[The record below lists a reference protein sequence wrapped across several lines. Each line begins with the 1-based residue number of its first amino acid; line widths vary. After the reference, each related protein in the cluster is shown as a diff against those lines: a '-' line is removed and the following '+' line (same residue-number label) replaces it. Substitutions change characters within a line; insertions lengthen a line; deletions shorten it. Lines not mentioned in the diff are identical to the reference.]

1 MAVNAA
7 APFVLCSQLKSL
19 LSWRA
24 ADESACAPR
33 VDSLIG
39 SSSKPD
45 DHAACL
51 SAEDRFTHVVNVSAL
66 EGKFSVGK
74 KSTAHPHTNMA
85 KAALNMMTLTSSRD
99 FLKSKILVN
108 AVDTGWVTDMAPLG
122 QGAKAKTHATHV
134 GPPLDEE
141 DGAARVLDPIFVYAN
156 EGVKHHGTFFKDYRP
171 SPW

>member
-1 MAVNAA
+1 VE
-7 APFVLCSQLKSL
+7 Q
-19 LSWRA
+19 
-24 ADESACAPR
+24 
-33 VDSLIG
+33 
-39 SSSKPD
+39 
-45 DHAACL
+45 
-51 SAEDRFTHVVNVSAL
+51 VVNVSAL

-122 QGAKAKTHATHV
+122 QGAKTKTHATHV

-141 DGAARVLDPIFVYAN
+141 VSGNPARSSRTSFKMHVSMTVKCAHGA
-156 EGVKHHGTFFKDYRP
+156 G
-171 SPW
+171 SC

>member
-1 MAVNAA
+1 VE
-7 APFVLCSQLKSL
+7 Q
-19 LSWRA
+19 
-24 ADESACAPR
+24 
-33 VDSLIG
+33 
-39 SSSKPD
+39 
-45 DHAACL
+45 
-51 SAEDRFTHVVNVSAL
+51 VVNVSAL

-122 QGAKAKTHATHV
+122 QGAKTKTHATHV

-141 DGAARVLDPIFVYAN
+141 VSGNPARSSRTSFNCAC
-156 EGVKHHGTFFKDYRP
+156 R
-171 SPW
+171 